1 MLRAVLFD
9 FDGTLAD
16 SFEAIAQ
23 SVNFVRAE
31 NKLPELGFADIK
43 ANVGHGL
50 EHLMAKMLPGC
61 DISQAKK
68 AYHAHHQVHMKQHT
82 KLYPQAR
89 EFLQTLDKSGIEMG
103 VCSNK
108 PVRFTKELI
117 DYLEIGKYL
126 KVVLGP
132 EDVANPKPAPDML
145 LEAAKIL
152 KMEREEVVYVGDM
165 DVDILA
171 ATAAGMN
178 VWIVRHDIT
187 SFEISE
193 AIAMENIHT
202 SFEEMRLRK
211 SLLFG
216 SDMKS

>member
-16 SFEAIAQ
+16 SFGAIAQ

-31 NKLPELGFADIK
+31 NKLPELGFAEIK

-50 EHLMAKMLPGC
+50 EYLMAKMLPGC
-61 DISQAKK
+61 DILQAKK

-82 KLYPQAR
+82 RLYPQAR
-89 EFLQTLDKSGIEMG
+89 EFLQSLKESGIEMG

-108 PVRFTKELI
+108 PVRFTKELV

-132 EDVANPKPAPDML
+132 EDVTNPKPAPDML
-145 LEAAKIL
+145 LEAAKML
-152 KMEREEVVYVGDM
+152 KMDLKEVVYVGDM

-171 ATAAGMN
+171 ATAAGME
-178 VWIVRHDIT
+178 VWIVRHDDT
-187 SFEISE
+187 SFEIGE
-193 AIAMENIHT
+193 TIASENIHN
-202 SFEEMRLRK
+202 SFVEMQRRK
-211 SLLFG
+211 SLHFG